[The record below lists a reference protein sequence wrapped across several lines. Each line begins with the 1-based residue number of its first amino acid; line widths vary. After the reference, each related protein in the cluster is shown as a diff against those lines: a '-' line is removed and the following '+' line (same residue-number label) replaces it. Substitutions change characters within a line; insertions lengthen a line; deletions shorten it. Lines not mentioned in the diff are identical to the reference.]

1 MAKVSVTESQDVN
14 WSSFFQH
21 FGDPIALL
29 QQRPDQELAI
39 IRQNTAFEQLFSA
52 KAEEETNRLT
62 EDLKLQLVP
71 LTQTPDASV
80 PIWCYKTE
88 SSPCSHFRLRL
99 NKSTTNSDYFLL
111 VMHDITTEQACL
123 LELSQQ
129 NAELKQRLADIER
142 LKNRIKEQA
151 IRDPLTNLFNR
162 RFLNEFMERE
172 LAQARRNQKP
182 LSLVML
188 DLDHFKQLNDQY
200 GHQTGDMV
208 IEMVAKN
215 LLRQSRRTDILFR
228 YGGEEFLVVLP
239 NTTDQQAKHLAE
251 NWRLQV
257 QAARVQAKHQTIH
270 VTVSAGIACYP
281 EHGTTAFNLIQAAD
295 EALYQ
300 AKAAGRN
307 QVVLC

>member
-1 MAKVSVTESQDVN
+1 MAKVSVAEIQDVD
-14 WSSFFQH
+14 WSCFFQH

-29 QQRPDQELAI
+29 QQQPNQDLAI
-39 IRQNTAFEQLFSA
+39 VRQNTAFERLFSV
-52 KAEEETNRLT
+52 KDEETKRLID
-62 EDLKLQLVP
+62 DLKLQLVP
-71 LTQTPDASV
+71 LTQSPNASG
-80 PIWCYKTE
+80 PIWCYETE
-88 SSPCSHFRLRL
+88 HSPRSHFRLRL
-99 NKSTTNSDYFLL
+99 NKSAANSAYFLL
-111 VMHDITTEQACL
+111 VMHDITTDQADL

-129 NAELKQRLADIER
+129 NAELKQRLSDIER
-142 LKNRIKEQA
+142 LKNRIREQA

-228 YGGEEFLVVLP
+228 YGGEEFLVILP
-239 NTTDQQAKHLAE
+239 NTSDQQAKHLAE

-257 QAARVQAKHQTIH
+257 QGAPVQAKHQTIH
-270 VTVSAGIACYP
+270 VTLSAGIASYP